1 MAGVTFNW
9 GFDLSSNDDEDQQEP
24 AQEEGAAG
32 GWQPG
37 TQEEDPGGQEEDQ
50 GQEEPYTP
58 TNARPRL
65 VQRTI
70 SLTFGLGEATCESPR
85 VSVSFH
91 MRKFPRS
98 AHKNNAS
105 YTPTF
110 KYTSL
115 SVWARRTVVSHNG
128 RKLTLVSPAP
138 PSPVLSGVGMWWD
151 PFVIE

>member
-9 GFDLSSNDDEDQQEP
+9 GFDLSSDDDEDQQEP

-91 MRKFPRS
+91 MRKSPRS

-115 SVWARRTVVSHNG
+115 SVWARRTVVSH
-128 RKLTLVSPAP
+128 KQWAQAHPCVSCAAV
-138 PSPVLSGVGMWWD
+138 SRSQRCWYVVG
-151 PFVIE
+151 PIRY

>member
-9 GFDLSSNDDEDQQEP
+9 GFDLSSDDDEDQQEP

-70 SLTFGLGEATCESPR
+70 SLTFGLGEATCESLR

-91 MRKFPRS
+91 NYAQVPSLGTQEQCLIHPNLQVHIPVCVGPSYGCVAQWAQAHPCVSCAAVSRS
-98 AHKNNAS
+98 QRCW
-105 YTPTF
+105 Y
-110 KYTSL
+110 
-115 SVWARRTVVSHNG
+115 VVG
-128 RKLTLVSPAP
+128 PIRY
-138 PSPVLSGVGMWWD
+138 
-151 PFVIE
+151 